1 MLQVTV
7 RQLEGNEAAW
17 KSTTKNVVLCKTK
30 MLLVQFPGS
39 STNISQL
46 QKNQKHQS
54 EYVQKF
60 SAVFYR
66 LAESQWLLM
75 LHAHETP
82 KRIKNIWL
90 ASEITGVYIYK
101 KWTCLR
107 HEKCQNI
114 LIYKFLLEHN
124 WKE

>member
-17 KSTTKNVVLCKTK
+17 KSNTKNVVLCKTK

-60 SAVFYR
+60 SEVF
-66 LAESQWLLM
+66 
-75 LHAHETP
+75 
-82 KRIKNIWL
+82 
-90 ASEITGVYIYK
+90 
-101 KWTCLR
+101 
-107 HEKCQNI
+107 
-114 LIYKFLLEHN
+114 
-124 WKE
+124 